1 MSAGAGKPVETMQT
15 QQKSK
20 VSLFGFN
27 FDKVT
32 LRQAVQRVLE
42 LADCEDCG
50 HYVVTPNLD
59 HAVVLHQRPELLPI
73 YDGAALVLADG
84 KPIIWA
90 SHWLGRS
97 LPERVPG
104 SDLVPAVFESANRPL
119 RVFLLGAGP
128 GIAKLAAQR
137 IEERFPQIRVVGV
150 HSPPFG
156 FETNPEENEMAV
168 KLVAEAMP
176 ELLLVGLGAPKQE
189 LWTYRERHRLR
200 ARVILCV
207 GATIDFLA
215 GARTRA
221 PEWCQRYGLEWVHR
235 TLEEPRRMVP
245 RYAKDTAMFP
255 RLLVKQLMS
264 DGGR

>member
-1 MSAGAGKPVETMQT
+1 MRTERN
-15 QQKSK
+15 SK

-42 LADCEDCG
+42 LADGVDTG

-73 YDGAALVLADG
+73 YDEASLVLADG
-84 KPIIWA
+84 QSIVLA
-90 SHWLGRS
+90 SRWFRRP
-97 LPERVPG
+97 LPERVTG
-104 SDLVPAVFESANRPL
+104 SDLVPAVFESARRPL

-137 IEERFPQIRVVGV
+137 IESQFPQIQIAGV
-150 HSPPFG
+150 HSPPLG
-156 FETNPEENEMAV
+156 FETSRHENEKAV
-168 KLVAEAMP
+168 SLVNERTP
-176 ELLLVGLGAPKQE
+176 DLLVVGLGAPKQE
-189 LWTYRERHRLR
+189 LFAYRERHRLG

-215 GARTRA
+215 SERARA
-221 PEWCQRYGLEWVHR
+221 PEWCQRFGLEWLYR
-235 TLEEPRRMVP
+235 TLEEPRRLAP
-245 RYAKDTAMFP
+245 RYAKDAALFP
-255 RLLVKQLMS
+255 QLLLKQLMS
-264 DGGR
+264 DMGLS

>member
-1 MSAGAGKPVETMQT
+1 MQT
-15 QQKSK
+15 QEKSK

-27 FDKVT
+27 FDRVT
-32 LRQAVQRVLE
+32 LRQAARRVLE
-42 LADCEDCG
+42 LVDLDDCG

-59 HAVVLHQRPELLPI
+59 HAVLLHRRPALLPI

-90 SHWLGRS
+90 SGWLRKP

-104 SDLVPAVFESANRPL
+104 SDLVPAVFESASRPM

-137 IEERFPQIRVVGV
+137 IEACFPQVRVVGV

-156 FETNPEENEMAV
+156 FETSLRENEEAV
-168 KLVAEAMP
+168 KLVAEARP

-189 LWTYRERHRLR
+189 LWTHRERHRVG
-200 ARVILCV
+200 AKVILCV

-215 GARTRA
+215 GTRSRA
-221 PEWCQRYGLEWVHR
+221 PEWCQRYGLEWMHR
-235 TLEEPRRMVP
+235 TMDEPRRLIP
-245 RYAKDTAMFP
+245 RYATDAIMFP
-255 RLLVKQLMS
+255 RLLAKELM
-264 DGGR
+264 GGARPFANR